1 MKKIYYRPEAEILEL
16 TTSNILAVS
25 VFGNENNDNN
35 EDNWANEYDAAEN
48 RGAWDDIWSYM

>member
-1 MKKIYYRPEAEILEL
+1 MKKTYYPPVTEILEL
-16 TTSNILAVS
+16 TTCNMLAVS

-48 RGAWDDIWSYM
+48 RGAWDDIW